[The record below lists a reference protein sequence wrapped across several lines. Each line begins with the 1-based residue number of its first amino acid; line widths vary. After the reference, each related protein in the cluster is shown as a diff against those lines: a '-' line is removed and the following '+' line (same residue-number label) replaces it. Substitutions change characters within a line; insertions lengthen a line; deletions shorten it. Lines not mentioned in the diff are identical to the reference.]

1 MDLGCLKMNNEL
13 RWDQVRYFLA
23 VARAGSVVGAARRLA
38 VSHATVIRNISQL
51 EERLGLRLF
60 DHVRS
65 GYRITED
72 GEEVLV
78 SAAAMEEHAEALL
91 RRATG
96 KNPTPEGV
104 LKLVVSDNSLFD
116 PMPLLRLFRQA
127 HPSVE
132 LAVEDAPGEAQARLA
147 RLHADVAIQVTN
159 TPPEELVGR
168 QLGRVAFGYFAS
180 RDYLSTL
187 PAAAPCPED
196 CQWVVWSLGPAGELD
211 DTWHRGALRR
221 LTPRPK
227 IVLQADRH
235 AEALA
240 AVRAG
245 VGVSLLCES
254 AATDL
259 VRLPFA
265 DPRDS
270 FAVWLLTH
278 PDLRRAGR
286 VRALFDVVAETLH
299 RTPGGGPVGSRD

>member
-1 MDLGCLKMNNEL
+1 MNSQL

-23 VARAGSVVGAARRLA
+23 VARAGSVVGAARRLS
-38 VSHATVIRNISQL
+38 VSHATVIRNVSQL
-51 EERLGLRLF
+51 EACLGLRLF

-65 GYRITED
+65 GYRITAD

-96 KNPTPEGV
+96 KNPTPEGL
-104 LKLVVSDNSLFD
+104 LKLVVSDSSLFD

-127 HPSVE
+127 HPNVE
-132 LAVEDAPGEAQARLA
+132 IAVEDVPGEAEARIA

-159 TPPEELVGR
+159 APPEELVGR

-180 RDYLSTL
+180 ADYLSTL
-187 PAAAPCPED
+187 PAAAPRPED
-196 CQWVVWSLGPAGELD
+196 CEWVVWSLGPGDLD
-211 DTWHRGALRR
+211 DTWYRSALRR
-221 LTPRPK
+221 LAPRPR

-235 AEALA
+235 SEALA

-245 VGVSLLCES
+245 VGASLLCES
-254 AATDL
+254 AATGL

-265 DPRDS
+265 EPRDS

-286 VRALFDVVAETLH
+286 VRALFDVVADTFH
-299 RTPGGGPVGSRD
+299 RIPGAGTPAE

>member
-1 MDLGCLKMNNEL
+1 MNSQL

-23 VARAGSVVGAARRLA
+23 VARAGSVVGAARRLS
-38 VSHATVIRNISQL
+38 VSHATVIRNVSQL
-51 EERLGLRLF
+51 EACLGLRLF

-65 GYRITED
+65 GYRITAD

-96 KNPTPEGV
+96 KNPTPEGL
-104 LKLVVSDNSLFD
+104 LKLVVSDSSLFD

-127 HPSVE
+127 HPNVE
-132 LAVEDAPGEAQARLA
+132 IAVEDVPGEAEARIA

-159 TPPEELVGR
+159 APPEELVGR

-180 RDYLSTL
+180 ADYLSTL
-187 PAAAPCPED
+187 PAAAPRPED
-196 CQWVVWSLGPAGELD
+196 CEWVVWSLGPGDLD
-211 DTWHRGALRR
+211 DTWYRSALRR
-221 LTPRPK
+221 LAPRPR

-235 AEALA
+235 SEALA

-245 VGVSLLCES
+245 VGASLLCES

-265 DPRDS
+265 EPR
-270 FAVWLLTH
+270 
-278 PDLRRAGR
+278 
-286 VRALFDVVAETLH
+286 
-299 RTPGGGPVGSRD
+299 

>member
-1 MDLGCLKMNNEL
+1 MDHDCLKMNNEL

-51 EERLGLRLF
+51 EQRLGLRLF

-65 GYRITED
+65 GYRITAD

-96 KNPTPEGV
+96 KNPVPEGV
-104 LKLVVSDNSLFD
+104 LKLVVSDGSLFD
-116 PMPLLRLFRQA
+116 PMPLLRQFQRA
-127 HPSVE
+127 HPTIE
-132 LAVEDAPGEAQARLA
+132 LALEDVPVEAEARLA
-147 RLHADVAIQVTN
+147 RLHADVAILVTDS
-159 TPPEELVGR
+159 PPEELVGR
-168 QLGRVAFGYFAS
+168 QLGRVTFGYFAS
-180 RDYLSTL
+180 ADCLAAL
-187 PAAAPCPED
+187 PATPGPQDCP
-196 CQWVVWSLGPAGELD
+196 WVVWSLGPSSELD
-211 DTWHRGALRR
+211 DDWHRTALRR
-221 LTPRPK
+221 LTPRPRV
-227 IVLQADRH
+227 VLQAERH

-245 VGVSLLCES
+245 VGVGMLADAT
-254 AATDL
+254 AAGL
-259 VRLPFA
+259 ERLPFA
-265 DPRDS
+265 QPRES

-286 VRALFDVVAETLH
+286 VRALFDFVADTFH
-299 RTPGGGPVGSRD
+299 GAARPVSA